1 MEATIL
7 GALGGALLIFV
18 LRIVGVTLATLR
30 TLLMTR
36 GMELSSAVLGFF
48 EVLVYVVAIGAVVND
63 LNNIPNVLGYCLG
76 FSVGTVV
83 GIRLER
89 RLALGYV
96 TVHAISTEKGRQVAE
111 ALRDAG
117 FGATLTW
124 GEGRSGQV
132 AMIDSVVA
140 RKDALAAADVV
151 HSADVDAFVVIEHTS
166 SVDRGWMRI
175 ARHER

>member
-1 MEATIL
+1 VI
-7 GALGGALLIFV
+7 
-18 LRIVGVTLATLR
+18 
-30 TLLMTR
+30 
-36 GMELSSAVLGFF
+36 
-48 EVLVYVVAIGAVVND
+48 AIGAVVND

-111 ALRDAG
+111 ALRAAG

-124 GEGRSGQV
+124 GEGRAGPV
-132 AMIDSVVA
+132 AMIESVVA

-151 HSADVDAFVVIEHTS
+151 HSADIDAFVVIEQTS